1 MLLNAYNSKAKVMI
15 EHILQNYKQP
25 CPSYVQ
31 REKRKNKLSYKKIG
45 KNKEKSRHHY
55 KNKHLANKKRNN
67 SNK

>member
-31 REKRKNKLSYKKIG
+31 RGKNKLSYKKNRKKTK
-45 KNKEKSRHHY
+45 KNLGIIIKTNTWLTRRGTTLT
-55 KNKHLANKKRNN
+55 ND
-67 SNK
+67 